1 MNLWLPSYS
10 GGGSVALVATDNVTE
25 DKTSKRAAA
34 KAELEAADETVK
46 NWSERQKLHALAQLL
61 RDRELKKASL
71 EEAFTAWSEQQDKE
85 TQEVLAWLRDAF
97 AKRYQRQQPDG
108 SFAPRVRE
116 ATTQTVVERLVAF
129 AASAANRDRRL
140 EKDLGL
146 FEYTADELTCEALV
160 ALSDRR
166 YGKVTDDRGYHHV
179 QALLRR
185 VAETYGELELDGQPL
200 LTLVA
205 KAQSGLKTVGGTV
218 DLGLPKKVGGLR
230 TAKQQEAYDK
240 RFAAYQKGLETKA
253 AKAAEAA
260 EALTNPGGETSAVV
274 GSVVKNSTK

>member
-1 MNLWLPSYS
+1 
-10 GGGSVALVATDNVTE
+10 VAD

-34 KAELEAADETVK
+34 KAEVEAASETVK

-61 RDRELKKASL
+61 RDRELKKAPL
-71 EEAFTAWSEQQDKE
+71 EEAFEAWSEQQDKD
-85 TQEVLAWLRDAF
+85 TQEVLGWLRDAF
-97 AKRYQRQQPDG
+97 AKRYQRQQEDG
-108 SFAPRVRE
+108 TFAPRVRE
-116 ATTQTVVERLVAF
+116 ATTHAVVERLVAF
-129 AASAANRDRRL
+129 AASASNRDRRM

-146 FEYTADELTCEALV
+146 FEYTADELTCDALI

-179 QALLRR
+179 QSLLRR
-185 VAETYGELELDGQPL
+185 VAETYGNLELDGQSL

-230 TAKQQEAYDK
+230 TAQQQAAYDK
-240 RFAAYQKGLETKA
+240 RFAAYEKGLKTKA

-260 EALTNPGGETSAVV
+260 EALTNSDGKTTPAVETVIANSVKTGG
-274 GSVVKNSTK
+274 K

>member
-1 MNLWLPSYS
+1 M
-10 GGGSVALVATDNVTE
+10 TE
-25 DKTSKRAAA
+25 EKTSKRAAA
-34 KAELEAADETVK
+34 KAEVEAASETVK

-61 RDRELKKASL
+61 RDRELKKAPL
-71 EEAFTAWSEQQDKE
+71 DEAFDAWNEQQDKD
-85 TQEVLAWLRDAF
+85 TQEVLGWLRDAF
-97 AKRYQRQQPDG
+97 AKRYQRQQEDG
-108 SFAPRVRE
+108 TFAPRVRE
-116 ATTQTVVERLVAF
+116 ATTQAVVERLVAF
-129 AASAANRDRRL
+129 AASASNRDRRL

-146 FEYTADELTCEALV
+146 FEYTADELTCEALL

-166 YGKVTDDRGYHHV
+166 YGKQVVDQGYHQA

-185 VAETYGELELDGQPL
+185 VAETYGNLELDGQSL

-230 TAKQQEAYDK
+230 TAQQQAAYDK
-240 RFAAYQKGLETKA
+240 RFAAYEKGLKTKA

-260 EALTNPGGETSAVV
+260 EALTNSDGKTTPAVETVINNSAKAEEEAKAL
-274 GSVVKNSTK
+274 SAKAVK

>member
-1 MNLWLPSYS
+1 M
-10 GGGSVALVATDNVTE
+10 AD
-25 DKTSKRAAA
+25 DKANKRAVA
-34 KAELEAADETVK
+34 KAEVETADETVK

-61 RDRELKKASL
+61 RDKELKKAPL

-85 TQEVLAWLRDAF
+85 TQDVLAWLRDAF

-116 ATTQTVVERLVAF
+116 ATTQVVVERLVAF

-166 YGKVTDDRGYHHV
+166 YGKQVVDQGYHQA
-179 QALLRR
+179 QALLRK
-185 VAETYGELELDGQPL
+185 VAEAYGDLELDGQSL
-200 LTLVA
+200 LTLVNQ
-205 KAQSGLKTVGGTV
+205 AQSGLKTVGGTV

-260 EALTNPGGETSAVV
+260 EALTNPSGKTSAVAS
-274 GSVVKNSTK
+274 SVVSKAVKGGN